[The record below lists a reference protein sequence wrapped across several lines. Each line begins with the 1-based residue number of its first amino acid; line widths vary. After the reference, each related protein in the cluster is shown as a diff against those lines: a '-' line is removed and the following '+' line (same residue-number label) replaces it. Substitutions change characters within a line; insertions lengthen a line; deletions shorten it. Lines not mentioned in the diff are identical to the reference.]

1 VGDGKSEKEAARKD
15 DVWKGVTLDSAG
27 LGEAIVEGERSN
39 ERSAVAEPE
48 SVTTGLA
55 EVTPLGELVELNEN
69 TNWVAVAHVE

>member
-1 VGDGKSEKEAARKD
+1 MGDGKSEKEAARKD
-15 DVWKGVTLDSAG
+15 DVWKGVTLASAG